1 MLARHVA
8 ACPAE
13 RYEGK
18 FELSA
23 PRRRQH
29 SRKGSIEDM
38 PELSERLNT
47 PISTAELERRW
58 KAVRAAMERDRID
71 VLVMQNNNDHMGGY
85 VKYFTDIPAGNGY
98 PVTVVFPRDDLM
110 TVVMQGPLGGVEEL
124 TAQGDGVRRGVKRV
138 LTAPSYASAVYTNAY
153 DPELAASALAPF
165 AKGTIGLVCTY
176 QMSLAMGDVL
186 KQRLAGAR
194 FVDASDLVDQIKAI
208 KSEEEMELIVRTA
221 RMQDGAMRAA
231 FEAIRPGMRDRDVV
245 AEAQFY
251 SQTHGSEQGLYL
263 CASAPLG
270 TPMKFAPKH
279 MQNRVIRE
287 GDYVALLVEDSGPGG
302 FYTELG
308 RNCVVGKAPQQ
319 MKDELAFTLESRRIT
334 LDLLKPGTPAKEIWD
349 KFNDF
354 MRRNGRPEET
364 RLYCH
369 GQGYD
374 LVERPLIRHDEPMV
388 IAKDMNIVVHP
399 TYIHKGMLSW
409 VCDNYLIGSNGPGE
423 RLHRFPETIMEV
435 G

>member
-1 MLARHVA
+1 
-8 ACPAE
+8 
-13 RYEGK
+13 
-18 FELSA
+18 
-23 PRRRQH
+23 
-29 SRKGSIEDM
+29 M

-110 TVVMQGPLGGVEEL
+110 TVVMQGPFGGADAL

-138 LTAPSYASAVYTNAY
+138 LTTPSYASAVYTNTY

-176 QMSLAMGDVL
+176 QMSLAMGEFL
-186 KQRLAGAR
+186 KRGLPAAR
-194 FVDASDLVDQIKAI
+194 FVDASEMVDRIKAI

-221 RMQDGAMRAA
+221 RMQDGAMKAA
-231 FEAIRPGMRDRDVV
+231 FDAIRPGMRDRDVV
-245 AEAQFY
+245 AAAQFY

-279 MQNRVIRE
+279 MQNRVIKA

-334 LDLLKPGTPAKEIWD
+334 LDLLKPGTPAKEVWE

-388 IAKDMNIVVHP
+388 IEKDMNIVVHP

-423 RLHRFPETIMEV
+423 RLHRFPETIVEV

>member
-1 MLARHVA
+1 
-8 ACPAE
+8 
-13 RYEGK
+13 
-18 FELSA
+18 
-23 PRRRQH
+23 
-29 SRKGSIEDM
+29 M
-38 PELSERLNT
+38 PEPSERLNT

-110 TVVMQGPLGGVEEL
+110 TVVMQGPFGGAEAL
-124 TAQGDGVRRGVKRV
+124 TAEGDGVRRGVKRV
-138 LTAPSYASAVYTNAY
+138 LTTPSYASAFYTNDY
-153 DPELAASALAPF
+153 DPELAASALTPF

-176 QMSLAMGDVL
+176 QMSLAMGESL
-186 KQRLAGAR
+186 KRRFAGAR
-194 FVDASDLVDQIKAI
+194 FVDASELVDKIKAI

-221 RMQDGAMRAA
+221 RMQDGAMQAA
-231 FEAIRPGMRDRDVV
+231 FDAIRPGMRDRDVV
-245 AEAQFY
+245 AAAQFY

-279 MQNRVIRE
+279 MQNRVIKA

-334 LDLLKPGTPAKEIWD
+334 LDLLKPGTPAKEVWE
-349 KFNDF
+349 KFNEF

-374 LVERPLIRHDEPMV
+374 LVERPLIRHDEPMA
-388 IAKDMNIVVHP
+388 IEKDMNIVVHP

>member
-1 MLARHVA
+1 
-8 ACPAE
+8 
-13 RYEGK
+13 
-18 FELSA
+18 
-23 PRRRQH
+23 
-29 SRKGSIEDM
+29 M

-138 LTAPSYASAVYTNAY
+138 LTTPSYASAVYTNAY

-176 QMSLAMGDVL
+176 QMSLAMGDFL

-194 FVDASDLVDQIKAI
+194 FVDASDMVDAIKAI

-221 RMQDGAMRAA
+221 RMQDGAMKAA
-231 FEAIRPGMRDRDVV
+231 FDAIRPGMRDRDVV

-354 MRRNGRPEET
+354 MRRSGRPEET

-388 IAKDMNIVVHP
+388 IQKDMNIVVHP

>member
-1 MLARHVA
+1 MKENSS
-8 ACPAE
+8 C
-13 RYEGK
+13 
-18 FELSA
+18 
-23 PRRRQH
+23 QH
-29 SRKGSIEDM
+29 FHKGQNENM
-38 PELSERLNT
+38 PESSERLNT

-110 TVVMQGPLGGVEEL
+110 TVVMQGPFGGSEAP

-138 LTAPSYASAVYTNAY
+138 LTTPSYASAVYTNDY
-153 DPELAASALAPF
+153 DPDLAASALTPF

-176 QMSLAMGDVL
+176 QMSLAMGEFL
-186 KQRLAGAR
+186 KRRFGDAR
-194 FVDASDLVDQIKAI
+194 FVNASDMVDRIKAI
-208 KSEEEMELIVRTA
+208 KSEEEMELIARTA
-221 RMQDGAMRAA
+221 RMQDGAMQAA
-231 FEAIRPGMRDRDVV
+231 FDAIRPGMRDRDVV
-245 AEAQFY
+245 AAAQFY

-279 MQNRVIRE
+279 MQNRVIKA

-334 LDLLKPGTPAKEIWD
+334 LDLLKPGTPAKEIWER
-349 KFNDF
+349 FNDF

-374 LVERPLIRHDEPMV
+374 LVERPLIRHDEPMA
-388 IAKDMNIVVHP
+388 IEKDMNIVVHP
-399 TYIHKGMLSW
+399 TYIHDGMLSW

-423 RLHRFPETIMEV
+423 RLHRFPETIIEV